1 MRSGTTDLGMDRCC
15 VVRKTDAPLA
25 SGVIIPGGRPRTD
38 ADMYPPPE
46 VDGVMDVEEE
56 EEEEGEEEEEE
67 EEMLVVEK
75 EDGAMDDG
83 GGGGAEGQD
92 DSFGAR
98 STKGDLIMSS
108 SWSWSMVVSLVPMS
122 IAMLCSTC
130 SSALGSIFC
139 FLYQK
144 LSEELKV
151 GTPGQVSIPGTISLF
166 KLSLRF

>member
-1 MRSGTTDLGMDRCC
+1 MGVLSGTTDLGIDRCC

-38 ADMYPPPE
+38 ADMYPFPPE
-46 VDGVMDVEEE
+46 VDGVMDEEE
-56 EEEEGEEEEEE
+56 EEEEEE

-98 STKGDLIMSS
+98 STKGDSIMSS
-108 SWSWSMVVSLVPMS
+108 SWSWWSMVVSLMPMS

-139 FLYQK
+139 F
-144 LSEELKV
+144 
-151 GTPGQVSIPGTISLF
+151 
-166 KLSLRF
+166 

>member
-1 MRSGTTDLGMDRCC
+1 
-15 VVRKTDAPLA
+15 
-25 SGVIIPGGRPRTD
+25 
-38 ADMYPPPE
+38 
-46 VDGVMDVEEE
+46 MDVEEE

-130 SSALGSIFC
+130 SSRNQC
-139 FLYQK
+139 FF
-144 LSEELKV
+144 E
-151 GTPGQVSIPGTISLF
+151 
-166 KLSLRF
+166 R